1 VRTRSDI
8 RNVAIIAHVDH
19 GKTTLVDAMLKQ
31 SGVFRE
37 GAATETRMMDSNPLE
52 KERGI
57 TILAK
62 NTAVKHGD
70 VKFNIV
76 DTPGHADFGGEV
88 ERVLQMV
95 QGVVLLV
102 DAAEGVMPQTRFV
115 LRKNTA
121 VKHGDVKFNIVDTPG
136 HADFGGEVERVLQ
149 MVQGVVL
156 LVDAAE
162 GVMPQTRFVLRK
174 ALELDLHSIVVV
186 NKIDRKD
193 ARAEEVVNEVF
204 DLFIELG
211 ASDEQADFPVV
222 YTNGRAGIAQYK
234 LEDKGEN
241 LEPLFETIV
250 KHIPEAPAEDGGFQM
265 LVSAIDHNKYVGRIG
280 IGRVFRGSMKVNSAI
295 AKIAH
300 DGGAIENGLRL
311 TKILAFAGLERIEI
325 EEATA
330 GDIICVSGIDGLN
343 IGDTIASADV
353 PEGITAVAVDEPTVA
368 MFFMV
373 NNSPFAGKEGKF
385 LTSRQIRDRLMRELE
400 SNVALRVADTE
411 SADTFEVRG
420 RGELHLSILIE
431 TMRREGFEVG
441 VSKPQVIITERDGV
455 KMEPVEYVVIDVQE
469 EYSGAV
475 IESLGRR
482 RAMMSNMFQVGETRR
497 LEYTMPTRAIFG
509 LRGELLTL
517 SRGTAVMSHTYHDHQ
532 PLAGDIPG
540 RSVGALV
547 ASETGVTTEYAM
559 VGLESRGRFFVGP
572 QIEVYEGM
580 VVGRTNDDK
589 DIAINVVKAKKLT
602 NMRASGSDDSTK
614 VSPPEEMSLERAIE
628 FIEDDE
634 LVEITPKSI
643 RIRKRQ
649 LNETD
654 RLRSRKRGDKVL
666 A

>member
-1 VRTRSDI
+1 MIYWSLVRTRSDI

-57 TILAK
+57 TILA
-62 NTAVKHGD
+62 
-70 VKFNIV
+70 
-76 DTPGHADFGGEV
+76 
-88 ERVLQMV
+88 
-95 QGVVLLV
+95 
-102 DAAEGVMPQTRFV
+102 
-115 LRKNTA
+115 KNTA

-497 LEYTMPTRAIFG
+497 MEYTMPTRAIFG

-532 PLAGDIPG
+532 PLAGEIPG

-547 ASETGVTTEYAM
+547 ASETGFTTEYAM

-572 QIEVYEGM
+572 QIDVYEGM

-643 RIRKRQ
+643 RIRKRM
-649 LNETD
+649 LSETD
-654 RLRSRKRGDKVL
+654 RLRARKRGDKVL

>member
-37 GAATETRMMDSNPLE
+37 GQHVDTRVMDSNPLE
-52 KERGI
+52 RERGI

-62 NTAVKHGD
+62 NTAIRHGD
-70 VKFNIV
+70 
-76 DTPGHADFGGEV
+76 
-88 ERVLQMV
+88 M
-95 QGVVLLV
+95 
-102 DAAEGVMPQTRFV
+102 
-115 LRKNTA
+115 
-121 VKHGDVKFNIVDTPG
+121 KFNIVDTPG

-174 ALELDLHSIVVV
+174 ALELDLRALVVI

-193 ARAEEVVNEVF
+193 ARAPEVVNEVF

-222 YTNGRAGIAQYK
+222 YTNGRAGIAK
-234 LEDKGEN
+234 FSLDDEGAN
-241 LEPLFETIV
+241 LEPLFETIAKFV
-250 KHIPEAPAEDGGFQM
+250 PEAPGEEGGFQM

-280 IGRVFRGSMKVNSAI
+280 IGRVFRGAAKVNAPI
-295 AKIAH
+295 AKI
-300 DGGAIENGLRL
+300 DREGDVETGLRL
-311 TKILAFAGLERIEI
+311 TKLLAFAGLERIEI

-330 GDIICVSGIDGLN
+330 GDIICVSGIEGLN
-343 IGDTIASADV
+343 IGDTIADAQT
-353 PEGITAVAVDEPTVA
+353 PEGISAVAVDEPTVA

-373 NNSPFAGKEGKF
+373 NASPFAGRDGKY
-385 LTSRQIRDRLMRELE
+385 LTSRQIRERLFRELE

-431 TMRREGFEVG
+431 TMRREGYELA
-441 VSKPQVIITERDGV
+441 VSKPQVIISERDGV

-469 EYSGAV
+469 EYAGSV
-475 IESLGRR
+475 IETLGRR
-482 RAMMSNMFQVGETRR
+482 RAIMSNMINVGESRR

-517 SRGTAVMSHTYHDHQ
+517 SRGTAVMSHTYYAHQ

-540 RSVGALV
+540 RPNGALV
-547 ASETGVTTEYAM
+547 ASDTGTITGYALM
-559 VGLESRGRFFVGP
+559 GLEQRGRFFVDPGVE
-572 QIEVYEGM
+572 IYEGM
-580 VVGRTNDDK
+580 IVGRANDDK
-589 DIAINVVKAKKLT
+589 DVAINVVKAKKLT
-602 NMRASGSDDSTK
+602 NMRASGTDES
-614 VSPPEEMSLERAIE
+614 VRLPPAEELSLERAIE

-634 LVEITPKSI
+634 LVEITPKAI
-643 RIRKRQ
+643 RIRKR
-649 LNETD
+649 LLAETD
-654 RLRSRKRGDKVL
+654 RLRARKREKVF

>member
-1 VRTRSDI
+1 
-8 RNVAIIAHVDH
+8 
-19 GKTTLVDAMLKQ
+19 MLKQ

-57 TILAK
+57 TILA
-62 NTAVKHGD
+62 
-70 VKFNIV
+70 
-76 DTPGHADFGGEV
+76 
-88 ERVLQMV
+88 
-95 QGVVLLV
+95 
-102 DAAEGVMPQTRFV
+102 
-115 LRKNTA
+115 KNTA

-234 LEDKGEN
+234 LEDAGTN